1 MVELGRFTQIG
12 IGHNLLLVGIGV
24 LLNLRA
30 SPSSYTKHNTIDN
43 DNLALI
49 TTSPT
54 WSFIPTFKN

>member
-12 IGHNLLLVGIGV
+12 IGHNLLLVGIDV

-30 SPSSYTKHNTIDN
+30 SPSSYTKHNTNDN
-43 DNLALI
+43 DNLTLI

>member
-1 MVELGRFTQIG
+1 MVELGGFTQTG
-12 IGHNLLLVGIGV
+12 IGSNLHLVGVDV

-30 SPSSYTKHNTIDN
+30 SPSSYTKHNTNDN

-54 WSFIPTFKN
+54 